1 MAKGLSVDRLAIATV
16 AGSQAD
22 ELVRAL
28 VREGFHVTEIDST
41 SGFFQEATVS
51 LLIGLEHSRLPRLLQ
66 IVRTLCRPYVRYIP
80 VHLEIA
86 MAEVQP
92 LMMETQAGGA
102 TVFVLNVE
110 RFEQV

>member
-1 MAKGLSVDRLAIATV
+1 MAITPINRLAIATV

-22 ELVRAL
+22 ELTRTL
-28 VREGFHVTEIDST
+28 VKEGFYVTEIAST

-51 LLIGLEHSRLPRLLQ
+51 LLIGLEESRLPRLLHL
-66 IVRTLCRPYVRYIP
+66 IRTLCRPYVRYVP
-80 VHLEIA
+80 VHLEVA

-92 LMMETQAGGA
+92 LMMETQVGGA